1 MFACPVSLRF
11 PALQLNSYQYTA
23 FMEQAAARQSMTQD
37 FRRLTRDSS
46 FLSNPGGWI
55 SSSRLTSGGYDVG
68 TSSSSCCSGINCWGS
83 QTYVTPAWWSLLV
96 CVILPSQLQLHY
108 SYSIMHAKSCNPQG
122 SQRLMMESD
131 ALSSDVIYLSCDS
144 LAHKVCTN

>member
-96 CVILPSQLQLHY
+96 CHITVTVTVTLQLQYFACTVLQPAREPEADG
-108 SYSIMHAKSCNPQG
+108 AK
-122 SQRLMMESD
+122 
-131 ALSSDVIYLSCDS
+131 
-144 LAHKVCTN
+144 